1 MNETKLCPIQFLT
14 SLEHSFKQE
23 LVLVTFGQV
32 GGDWGQKL
40 GLHIW
45 HNLARSQQKSSNFE
59 VEQTKVHFDTFVEKK
74 NQEKEKEIIYRLLSV
89 TGNVQPI
96 FLEPFLTAIIC
107 PVNTDFLP
115 LNPSQDFVVPYAN
128 LSLECLESTFQLGDQ
143 YG

>member
-1 MNETKLCPIQFLT
+1 MCGITWPE
-14 SLEHSFKQE
+14 
-23 LVLVTFGQV
+23 V
-32 GGDWGQKL
+32 
-40 GLHIW
+40 
-45 HNLARSQQKSSNFE
+45 AAKSSNFE
-59 VEQTKVHFDTFVEKK
+59 VEQTKVHFDTFVEKR
-74 NQEKEKEIIYRLLSV
+74 NQEKEKEINYLSSGRLLSV

-115 LNPSQDFVVPYAN
+115 LNPSQDFVVHYAN